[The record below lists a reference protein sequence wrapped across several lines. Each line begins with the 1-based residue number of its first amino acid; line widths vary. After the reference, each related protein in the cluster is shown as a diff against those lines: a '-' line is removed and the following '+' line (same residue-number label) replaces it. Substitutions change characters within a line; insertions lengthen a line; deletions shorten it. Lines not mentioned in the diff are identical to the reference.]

1 MVLLFFECCR
11 PMDAPALLRH
21 RSIRRT
27 KAAFGGH
34 GAALLRRCS
43 GRFFGGRRGVVFRQ
57 TANNTNKRIS

>member
-1 MVLLFFECCR
+1 
-11 PMDAPALLRH
+11 MDAPALLRH